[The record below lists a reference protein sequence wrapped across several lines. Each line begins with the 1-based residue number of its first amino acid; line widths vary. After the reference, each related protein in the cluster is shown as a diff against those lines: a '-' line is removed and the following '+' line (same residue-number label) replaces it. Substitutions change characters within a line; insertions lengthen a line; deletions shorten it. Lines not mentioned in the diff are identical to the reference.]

1 MQISLGTKI
10 AKCEHKNAQ
19 TPPEHGASMVTYLGE
34 KLPLQPCSNLVDG
47 CGVLTYRP
55 PTMEEPAN
63 FDSDYGNKTRN
74 KNISAYYESKLCALM

>member
-1 MQISLGTKI
+1 MHGPL
-10 AKCEHKNAQ
+10 NLF
-19 TPPEHGASMVTYLGE
+19 EHGASMVTYLGE

-63 FDSDYGNKTRN
+63 FDNDYGNKTR
-74 KNISAYYESKLCALM
+74 KKILALTMKANYVH